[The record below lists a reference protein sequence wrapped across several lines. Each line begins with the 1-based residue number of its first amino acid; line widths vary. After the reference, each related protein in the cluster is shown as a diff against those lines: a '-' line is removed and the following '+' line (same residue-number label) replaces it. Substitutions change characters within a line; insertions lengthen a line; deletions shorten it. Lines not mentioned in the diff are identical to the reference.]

1 MKDQVTILKVNLAGS
16 KRGFSHKKVMAKLS
30 KTSTTAI
37 TITFLTFFIE

>member
-1 MKDQVTILKVNLAGS
+1 MKVNSAGC
-16 KRGFSHKKVMAKLS
+16 KRRFSHKKVMAKLS